1 MTSVFTFSCQRL
13 QCRPKPCEMHFHIY
27 ASDASVSR
35 SNRDNIVQVSHFM
48 DEETSSKI
56 LSDLSGA
63 RA

>member
-1 MTSVFTFSCQRL
+1 
-13 QCRPKPCEMHFHIY
+13 MHFHIY

-48 DEETSSKI
+48 DEEISSKI

-63 RA
+63 GA